1 MQTAFIQTVVLFV
14 FVLIALQKE
23 AKSVVQMAE
32 RTNTRVNL
40 RSMPARKTRAFQSFH
55 RVDVKVCWKQFMSII
70 LVSSFLFLKG
80 IPTLSLNRLSLGP
93 RRRWLWRHISS
104 IQLNSWAYR
113 FSQNSTLVPD
123 LIKSTA
129 KPFCVCFVFFLINH
143 YISCLLFSLEDS
155 SDERKSRKTG

>member
-1 MQTAFIQTVVLFV
+1 METAFIQIMEKFVFVLIALQMEAKSVVQMAEPTTIRVNLRSMPTPQFARKKLARHMQTAFIQTVVLFV

-80 IPTLSLNRLSLGP
+80 IPTLSPNRLSLGP
-93 RRRWLWRHISS
+93 RRR
-104 IQLNSWAYR
+104 
-113 FSQNSTLVPD
+113 
-123 LIKSTA
+123 
-129 KPFCVCFVFFLINH
+129 
-143 YISCLLFSLEDS
+143 
-155 SDERKSRKTG
+155 